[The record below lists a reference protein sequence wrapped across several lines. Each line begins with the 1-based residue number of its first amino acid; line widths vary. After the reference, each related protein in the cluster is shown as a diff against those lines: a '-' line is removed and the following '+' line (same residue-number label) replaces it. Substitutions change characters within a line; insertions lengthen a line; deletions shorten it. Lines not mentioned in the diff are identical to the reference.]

1 MKKLFLFLFLV
12 SCSSTNL
19 NLKAKDEI
27 LNFNKDLTFN
37 EFNELLIRYA
47 EISSYPN
54 IDQ

>member
-19 NLKAKDEI
+19 NFIAKDEI
-27 LNFNKDLTFN
+27 LDFDKDLTFN
-37 EFNELLIRYA
+37 EFNELLMRYA